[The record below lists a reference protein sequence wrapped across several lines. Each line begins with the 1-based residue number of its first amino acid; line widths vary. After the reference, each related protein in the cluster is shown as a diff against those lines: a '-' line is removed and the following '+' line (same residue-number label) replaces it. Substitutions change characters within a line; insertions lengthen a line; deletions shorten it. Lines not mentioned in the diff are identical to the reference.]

1 MNQSGICYLV
11 GAGPGDPGLL
21 TLRGAECLSGAEVIV
36 HDYLANPLLL
46 KHAPV
51 QAEKIYVGKKSGD
64 HTLTQE
70 EINAL
75 LVEKTA
81 AGQWV
86 VRLKGGDPYLFGRG
100 GEEALALANA
110 GLKFE
115 VVPGISSAI
124 AAPAYAGIP
133 VTQRGCGSQVT
144 FFTGHEKPGKSA
156 SGIDYEGLARNPGN
170 SVMLMGVERL
180 DIICQRLIEA
190 GAEPDRPA
198 ALIQWGTM
206 PQQKSVESTL
216 ADLPKAVEAAGLQAP
231 AVVVFGPSVP
241 LRKQLAWKERGILW
255 GKRIVVTRT
264 REQAGVL
271 SKKLAEAGADVV
283 ELPTIRHEGAPDRER
298 FARLVVDAHLYDWLV
313 FTSPRGVDAFFQQ
326 FDELY
331 QDAREIGGC
340 RIAAVG
346 PGTAA
351 KLREYRM
358 KADIVP
364 EQAVAEALVEAIKK
378 DGDVDNLRFLVIRP
392 EQARDVVA
400 SRLTEAGAIVDEA
413 IGYRTV
419 PAEDSE
425 GILAEIRTNPP
436 DLVTFTSSSTVE
448 NFLRMAG
455 RWPLGLQAASIGPIT
470 SNTLRANGVEPLIEA
485 FRHDITGFVEAIVD
499 HYDV

>member
-1 MNQSGICYLV
+1 MNHNGICYLV

-21 TLRGAECLSGAEVIV
+21 TLRGVECLAAAELIV
-36 HDYLANPLLL
+36 YDYLANPILLN
-46 KHAPV
+46 HAPIGV
-51 QAEKIYVGKKSGD
+51 DTIYVGKKSGA

-75 LVEKTA
+75 LVKKT
-81 AGQWV
+81 GEGRRV

-100 GEEALALANA
+100 GEEALALAEA

-115 VVPGISSAI
+115 VVPGVTSAI

-144 FFTGHEKPGKSA
+144 FFTGHEKPGKA
-156 SGIDYEGLARNPGN
+156 ESGIDYEGLARNPGT

-190 GAEPDRPA
+190 GADPDRPA
-198 ALIQWGTM
+198 ALIQWGTL
-206 PQQKSVESTL
+206 PRQQCVESTL
-216 ADLPKAVEAAGLQAP
+216 QELPQAVAAAGLEAP
-231 AVVVFGPSVP
+231 AIVVFGTSVP
-241 LRKQLAWKERGILW
+241 LRKQLAWKEQGILW

-283 ELPTIRHEGAPDRER
+283 ELPTIRHETAPNREQ
-298 FARLVVDAHLYDWLV
+298 FARLVIDAHLYDWLV
-313 FTSPRGVDAFFQQ
+313 FTSPRGVEAFFQQ
-326 FDELY
+326 FDQIY

-346 PGTAA
+346 PSTAA
-351 KLREYRM
+351 KLKEYRM
-358 KADIVP
+358 KADVVP
-364 EQAVAEALVEAIKK
+364 EQAVAESLVEAIMK
-378 DGDVDNLRFLVIRP
+378 DGDVENLRFLVVRP

-400 SRLTEAGAIVDEA
+400 TRLTEARAIVDEA
-413 IGYRTV
+413 IAYRTL
-419 PAEDSE
+419 PAEDHG
-425 GILAEIRTNPP
+425 GILDEIRKNPP

-448 NFLRMAG
+448 NFIRMAG

-470 SNTLRANGVEPLIEA
+470 SETLRANGVEPVIEA
-485 FRHDITGFVEAIVD
+485 FRHDILGFVEAIVD